1 MAVRL
6 TREQI
11 IEAARSLFARHGLK
25 KTSLADIARRL
36 GVTKAALYYHFP
48 GGKLAIADA
57 ALEQEEAKA
66 LEAMRRAVDG
76 EQDPRRQLRALI
88 LARIDHLEELRRVLE
103 VTGEVAEE
111 FTELY
116 ERRERRFNEEEQ
128 AMLEAILRRG
138 QRAGLFRRAKVR
150 RLARGLQTALR
161 RVHVDLVYHREE
173 DEDPRRAVDEV
184 LDLLLYG
191 IATPAARSRGRSS

>member
-11 IEAARSLFARHGLK
+11 IEAARPLFARHGLK
-25 KTSLADIARRL
+25 KTSLSDIARRL

-48 GGKLAIADA
+48 GGKVEIADA
-57 ALEQEEAKA
+57 ALAEEEAKV
-66 LEAMRRAVDG
+66 LEAMRRAVEG
-76 EQDPRRQLRALI
+76 ERDPRRQLRALL
-88 LARIDHLEELRRVLE
+88 LARVAHLEELRQVLE
-103 VTGEVAEE
+103 VTGEVADE
-111 FTELY
+111 FAELY
-116 ERRERRFNEEEQ
+116 ERSERRFNQEEQ

-138 QRAGLFRRAKVR
+138 QREGLFRRANVR

-173 DEDPRRAVDEV
+173 DEDPERAADEM

-191 IATPAARSRGRSS
+191 IAEPASRGRGRRG